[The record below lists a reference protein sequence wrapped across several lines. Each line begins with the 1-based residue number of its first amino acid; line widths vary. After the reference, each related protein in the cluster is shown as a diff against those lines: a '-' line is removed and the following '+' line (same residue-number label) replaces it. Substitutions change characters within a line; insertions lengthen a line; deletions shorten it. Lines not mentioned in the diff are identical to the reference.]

1 MVKSFIVFGLGRL
14 GSTVAKTLY
23 NMHNDVLAVD
33 MNPERV
39 KYVSENVTTAIE
51 ADLMDEDVFDD
62 LGLSNFDC
70 AVIAIGSSL
79 DSAIMAT
86 IACVEAG
93 VPLIVAKAPTKRY
106 GHILKRLGAHTI
118 IYPEIDMGMRLAK
131 QLTDNGITDYFEL
144 SDDYGIVEYEVAED
158 WVGKSIRELQLRSE
172 FNVNVIA
179 IRRAKDLIVRHV
191 AEEVLNR
198 NDIIIFF
205 GSDDDLKQ
213 IQKERSDEKH

>member
-23 NMHNDVLAVD
+23 SMHNDVLAVD

-93 VPLIVAKAPTKRY
+93 IPLIVAKAPTKRY

-213 IQKERSDEKH
+213 IQKERSDE

>member
-1 MVKSFIVFGLGRL
+1 MVKSFIIFGLGRL
-14 GSTVAKTLY
+14 GSTVAKTFY

-93 VPLIVAKAPTKRY
+93 IPLIVAKAPTKRY

-144 SDDYGIVEYEVAED
+144 SDDYGIIEYEVSEN
-158 WVGKSIRELQLRSE
+158 WIGKSIRDLQLRRD
-172 FNVNVIA
+172 FHVNVIA
-179 IRRAKDLIVRHV
+179 IRRAKDLIVRRV
-191 AEEVLNR
+191 AEEELQR

-205 GSDDDLKQ
+205 GSDDDLKKLQ
-213 IQKERSDEKH
+213 HE

>member
-14 GSTVAKTLY
+14 GSTVAKTLF

-39 KYVSENVTTAIE
+39 KYVSENVTTAIQ
-51 ADLMDEDVFDD
+51 ADLMDEDLFED

-93 VPLIVAKAPTKRY
+93 IPLIVAKAPTKRY

-144 SDDYGIVEYEVAED
+144 SDDYGIIEYEVSEN
-158 WVGKSIRELQLRSE
+158 WIGKSIRDLQLRRD
-172 FNVNVIA
+172 FHVNVIA
-179 IRRAKDLIVRHV
+179 IRRAKDLIVRRV
-191 AEEVLNR
+191 AEEELQR

-205 GSDDDLKQ
+205 GSDDDLKKLQ
-213 IQKERSDEKH
+213 HE

>member
-1 MVKSFIVFGLGRL
+1 MVKSFIIFGLGRL

-144 SDDYGIVEYEVAED
+144 SDDYGIIEYEVSEN
-158 WVGKSIRELQLRSE
+158 WIGKSIRDLQLRRD
-172 FNVNVIA
+172 FHVNVIA
-179 IRRAKDLIVRHV
+179 IRRAKDLIVRRV
-191 AEEVLNR
+191 AEEELQR

-205 GSDDDLKQ
+205 GSDDDLKKLQ
-213 IQKERSDEKH
+213 HE

>member
-1 MVKSFIVFGLGRL
+1 MVKSFVIFGLGRL

-33 MNPERV
+33 INPERV

-62 LGLSNFDC
+62 MGLGNFDC

-106 GHILKRLGAHTI
+106 GHILKRLGAHKI

-144 SDDYGIVEYEVAED
+144 SDDYGIIEYEVSEN
-158 WVGKSIRELQLRSE
+158 WIGKSIRDLQLRRD
-172 FNVNVIA
+172 FHVNVIA
-179 IRRAKDLIVRHV
+179 IRRAKDLIVRRV
-191 AEEVLNR
+191 GEEELQR

-213 IQKERSDEKH
+213 LQHE

>member
-39 KYVSENVTTAIE
+39 KYMSENVTTAIE

-93 VPLIVAKAPTKRY
+93 IPLIVAKAPTKRY

-144 SDDYGIVEYEVAED
+144 SDDYGIIEYEVSEN
-158 WVGKSIRELQLRSE
+158 WIGKSIRDLQLRRD
-172 FNVNVIA
+172 FHVNVIA
-179 IRRAKDLIVRHV
+179 IRRAKDLIVRRV
-191 AEEVLNR
+191 AEEELQR

-205 GSDDDLKQ
+205 GSDDDLKKLQ
-213 IQKERSDEKH
+213 HE

>member
-144 SDDYGIVEYEVAED
+144 SDDYGIVEYEGAED

-213 IQKERSDEKH
+213 IQKERSDE

>member
-93 VPLIVAKAPTKRY
+93 IPLIVAKAPTKRY

-144 SDDYGIVEYEVAED
+144 SDDYGIIEYEVSEN
-158 WVGKSIRELQLRSE
+158 WIGKSIRDLQLRRD
-172 FNVNVIA
+172 FHVNVIA
-179 IRRAKDLIVRHV
+179 IRRAKDLIVRRV
-191 AEEVLNR
+191 AEEELQR

-205 GSDDDLKQ
+205 GSDDDLKKLQ
-213 IQKERSDEKH
+213 HE

>member
-39 KYVSENVTTAIE
+39 KYMSENVTTAIE

-93 VPLIVAKAPTKRY
+93 IPLIVAKAPTKRY

-144 SDDYGIVEYEVAED
+144 SDDYGIIEYEVSEN
-158 WVGKSIRELQLRSE
+158 WIGKSIRDLQLRRD
-172 FNVNVIA
+172 FHVNVIA
-179 IRRAKDLIVRHV
+179 IRRAKDLIVRRV
-191 AEEVLNR
+191 AEEELQR
-198 NDIIIFF
+198 KDIIIFF
-205 GSDDDLKQ
+205 GSDDDLKKLQ
-213 IQKERSDEKH
+213 HE

>member
-1 MVKSFIVFGLGRL
+1 MVKSFVVLGLGRL

-33 MNPERV
+33 INPERV

-62 LGLSNFDC
+62 MGLGNFDC

-144 SDDYGIVEYEVAED
+144 SDDYGIVEYEVVD
-158 WVGKSIRELQLRSE
+158 KWIGKSIRDLQLRKE
-172 FNVNVIA
+172 FHVNVIA
-179 IRRAKDLIVRHV
+179 IRRGKDLIVRRV

-213 IQKERSDEKH
+213 LQRG

>member
-1 MVKSFIVFGLGRL
+1 
-14 GSTVAKTLY
+14 
-23 NMHNDVLAVD
+23 

-93 VPLIVAKAPTKRY
+93 IPLIVAKAPTKRY

-144 SDDYGIVEYEVAED
+144 SDDYGIIEYEVSEN
-158 WVGKSIRELQLRSE
+158 WIGKSIRDLQLRRD
-172 FNVNVIA
+172 FHVNVIA
-179 IRRAKDLIVRHV
+179 IRRAKDLIVRRV
-191 AEEVLNR
+191 AEEELQR

-205 GSDDDLKQ
+205 GSDDDLKKLQ
-213 IQKERSDEKH
+213 HE

>member
-1 MVKSFIVFGLGRL
+1 MVKSFIIFGLGRL

-23 NMHNDVLAVD
+23 HMHNDVLAVD

-39 KYVSENVTTAIE
+39 KYVSEDVTTAIQ

-93 VPLIVAKAPTKRY
+93 IPLIVAKAPTKRY
-106 GHILKRLGAHTI
+106 GHILQRLGANSI

-144 SDDYGIVEYEVAED
+144 SDDYGIVEYEVPEE
-158 WVGKSIRELQLRSE
+158 WVGKTIRELQLRRK
-172 FNVNVIA
+172 FHVNVIA
-179 IRRAKDLIVRHV
+179 IRRGKDLLVRHFV
-191 AEEVLNR
+191 DEILQK

-205 GSDDDLKQ
+205 GSDDDLRE
-213 IQKERSDEKH
+213 IQNERADEDD

>member
-1 MVKSFIVFGLGRL
+1 MVKSFIIFGLGRL

-23 NMHNDVLAVD
+23 NMRNEVWAVD
-33 MNPERV
+33 MDPERV

-213 IQKERSDEKH
+213 IQKERSDE

>member
-1 MVKSFIVFGLGRL
+1 MVKSFIIFGLGRL

-62 LGLSNFDC
+62 LGPSNFDC

-93 VPLIVAKAPTKRY
+93 IPLIVAKAPTKRY

-144 SDDYGIVEYEVAED
+144 SDDYGIIEYEVSEN
-158 WVGKSIRELQLRSE
+158 WIGKSIRDLQLRRD
-172 FNVNVIA
+172 FHVNVIA
-179 IRRAKDLIVRHV
+179 IRRAKDLIVRRV
-191 AEEVLNR
+191 AEEELQR

-205 GSDDDLKQ
+205 GSDDDLKKLQ
-213 IQKERSDEKH
+213 HE

>member
-14 GSTVAKTLY
+14 GSTVAKTLFS
-23 NMHNDVLAVD
+23 MHNDVLAVD

-93 VPLIVAKAPTKRY
+93 IPLIVAKAPTKRY

-144 SDDYGIVEYEVAED
+144 SDDYGIVEYEVVD
-158 WVGKSIRELQLRSE
+158 NWIGKSIRDLQLRKE
-172 FNVNVIA
+172 FHVNVIA
-179 IRRAKDLIVRHV
+179 IRRGKDLIVRRV

-213 IQKERSDEKH
+213 LQRGRKVEDD

>member
-93 VPLIVAKAPTKRY
+93 IPLIVAKAPTKRY

-131 QLTDNGITDYFEL
+131 QLTDNGITNYFEL
-144 SDDYGIVEYEVAED
+144 SDDYGIVEYEVAQD
-158 WVGKSIRELQLRSE
+158 WIGKNIIQLRLRSE
-172 FNVNVIA
+172 FHVNVIA
-179 IRRAKDLIVRHV
+179 IRRGKDLIVRRV
-191 AEEVLNR
+191 AEEVLSK

-205 GSDDDLKQ
+205 GSDDDLKK
-213 IQKERSDEKH
+213 IQQERNNEDD

>member
-14 GSTVAKTLY
+14 GSTVAKTLFS
-23 NMHNDVLAVD
+23 MHNDVLAVD

-93 VPLIVAKAPTKRY
+93 IPLIVAKAPTKRY

-144 SDDYGIVEYEVAED
+144 SDDYGIVEYEVVDD
-158 WVGKSIRELQLRSE
+158 WIGKSIRDLQLRKE
-172 FNVNVIA
+172 FHVNVIA
-179 IRRAKDLIVRHV
+179 IRRGKDLIVRRV

-205 GSDDDLKQ
+205 GSDDDLKELQ
-213 IQKERSDEKH
+213 RGRKVEGD

>member
-14 GSTVAKTLY
+14 GSTVAKTLFS
-23 NMHNDVLAVD
+23 MHNDVLAVD

-51 ADLMDEDVFDD
+51 ADLLDEDVFDD

-93 VPLIVAKAPTKRY
+93 IPLIVAKAPTKRY

-144 SDDYGIVEYEVAED
+144 SDDYGIVEYEVVDD
-158 WVGKSIRELQLRSE
+158 WIGKSIRDLQLRKE
-172 FNVNVIA
+172 FHVNVIA
-179 IRRAKDLIVRHV
+179 IRRGKDLIVRRV

-205 GSDDDLKQ
+205 GSDDDLKELQ
-213 IQKERSDEKH
+213 RGRKVEDD

>member
-23 NMHNDVLAVD
+23 SMHNDVLAVD

-93 VPLIVAKAPTKRY
+93 IPLIVAKAPTKRY

-144 SDDYGIVEYEVAED
+144 SDDYGIVEYEVVDD
-158 WVGKSIRELQLRSE
+158 WIGKSIRQLQLRSE
-172 FNVNVIA
+172 FHVNVIA
-179 IRRAKDLIVRHV
+179 IRRGKDLIVRRV
-191 AEEVLNR
+191 AEEVLSK

-205 GSDDDLKQ
+205 GSDDDLKK
-213 IQKERSDEKH
+213 IQQERDNEDD

>member
-14 GSTVAKTLY
+14 GSTVAKTLF

-33 MNPERV
+33 LNPERV
-39 KYVSENVTTAIE
+39 KNVSENVTTAIQ
-51 ADLMDEDVFDD
+51 ADLMDEDLFED

-93 VPLIVAKAPTKRY
+93 IPLIVAKAPTKRY
-106 GHILKRLGAHTI
+106 GHILQRLGAHSI
-118 IYPEIDMGMRLAK
+118 IYPEIDMGVRLAK

-144 SDDYGIVEYEVAED
+144 SDDYGIIEYEVPGD
-158 WVGKSIRELQLRSE
+158 WVGKNLRDLQLRRE
-172 FNVNVIA
+172 FHVNIIA
-179 IRRAKDLIVRHV
+179 IRRGKDLLVRHF
-191 AEEVLNR
+191 AEEILQR
-198 NDIIIFF
+198 KDIVIFF
-205 GSDDDLKQ
+205 GSDDDLKG
-213 IQKERSDEKH
+213 IQNERIDEDY

>member
-1 MVKSFIVFGLGRL
+1 MVKSFIIFGLGRL

-93 VPLIVAKAPTKRY
+93 IPLIVAKAPTKRY

-144 SDDYGIVEYEVAED
+144 SDDYGIIEYEVSEN
-158 WVGKSIRELQLRSE
+158 WIGKSIRELQLRSE

-213 IQKERSDEKH
+213 IQKERSDE

>member
-1 MVKSFIVFGLGRL
+1 MVKSFIIFGLGRL

-93 VPLIVAKAPTKRY
+93 IPLIVAKAPTKRY

-144 SDDYGIVEYEVAED
+144 SDDYGIIEYEVSEN
-158 WVGKSIRELQLRSE
+158 WIGKSIRDLQLRRD
-172 FNVNVIA
+172 FHVNVIA
-179 IRRAKDLIVRHV
+179 IRRAKDLIVRRV

-213 IQKERSDEKH
+213 IQKGRSDE

>member
-23 NMHNDVLAVD
+23 SMHNDVLAVD

-93 VPLIVAKAPTKRY
+93 MPLIVAKAPTKRY

-144 SDDYGIVEYEVAED
+144 SDDYGIVEYEVVDD
-158 WVGKSIRELQLRSE
+158 WIGKSIRQLQLRSE
-172 FNVNVIA
+172 FHVNVIA
-179 IRRAKDLIVRHV
+179 IRRGKDLIVRRV
-191 AEEVLNR
+191 AEEVLR
-198 NDIIIFF
+198 KNDIIIFF
-205 GSDDDLKQ
+205 GSDDDLKK
-213 IQKERSDEKH
+213 IQQERDNEDD

>member
-1 MVKSFIVFGLGRL
+1 MVKSFIIFGLGRL

-93 VPLIVAKAPTKRY
+93 IPLIVAKAPTKRY

-158 WVGKSIRELQLRSE
+158 WVGKSIRELQLRRE

-179 IRRAKDLIVRHV
+179 IRRSKDLIVRHV

-213 IQKERSDEKH
+213 IQKGRSDE

>member
-1 MVKSFIVFGLGRL
+1 MVKSFIIFGLGRL

-33 MNPERV
+33 MNHERV

-93 VPLIVAKAPTKRY
+93 IPLIVAKAPTKRY

-144 SDDYGIVEYEVAED
+144 SDDYGIIEYEVSEN
-158 WVGKSIRELQLRSE
+158 WIGKSIRDLQLRRD
-172 FNVNVIA
+172 FHVNVIA
-179 IRRAKDLIVRHV
+179 IRRAKDLIVRRV
-191 AEEVLNR
+191 AEEELQR

-205 GSDDDLKQ
+205 GSDDDLKKLQ
-213 IQKERSDEKH
+213 HE

>member
-23 NMHNDVLAVD
+23 NMQNDVLAVD

-93 VPLIVAKAPTKRY
+93 IPLIVAKAPTKRY

-158 WVGKSIRELQLRSE
+158 WVGKSIRELQLRRE

-179 IRRAKDLIVRHV
+179 IRRSKDLIVRHV

-213 IQKERSDEKH
+213 IQKGRSDD